1 MINTNK
7 SFSLNIVCA
16 DILLTIYYRIT
27 FNRRLS
33 DEFNLSIFNFYFE
46 LILFINNPYCV
57 LALRIHVSW
66 ATKHIL
72 DTFQTFKLE
81 LRGDVE
87 LKGKGAVVTYWLV
100 GCTEQ
105 DPRPPTPI
113 STDTLD
119 PNNPYPLIF
128 PELSK

>member
-1 MINTNK
+1 MYYKI
-7 SFSLNIVCA
+7 IIAC
-16 DILLTIYYRIT
+16 TIG
-27 FNRRLS
+27 FFKLK
-33 DEFNLSIFNFYFE
+33 LYFT
-46 LILFINNPYCV
+46 
-57 LALRIHVSW
+57 ALRIHVSW

>member
-1 MINTNK
+1 MKPLIPNHIYIRNNNIMNNK
-7 SFSLNIVCA
+7 IFQIIIIV
-16 DILLTIYYRIT
+16 LT
-27 FNRRLS
+27 
-33 DEFNLSIFNFYFE
+33 
-46 LILFINNPYCV
+46 
-57 LALRIHVSW
+57 ALRIHVSW

>member
-1 MINTNK
+1 MFT
-7 SFSLNIVCA
+7 
-16 DILLTIYYRIT
+16 
-27 FNRRLS
+27 
-33 DEFNLSIFNFYFE
+33 
-46 LILFINNPYCV
+46 
-57 LALRIHVSW
+57 ALRIHVSW